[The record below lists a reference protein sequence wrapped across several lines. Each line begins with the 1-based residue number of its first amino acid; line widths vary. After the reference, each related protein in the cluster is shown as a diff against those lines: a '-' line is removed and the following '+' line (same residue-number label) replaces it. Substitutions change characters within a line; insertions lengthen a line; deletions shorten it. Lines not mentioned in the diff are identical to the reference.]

1 MSKKQVIRINE
12 SILKQIVTESV
23 KRVLKE
29 SWCDKDKTKAE
40 KKKDRDERNGTLRH
54 FNHSTDRG
62 VKSREHV
69 ENQRN
74 FLKKQTDI
82 GNHFSKRLKDP
93 DKWTDNML
101 KSLDEQEEIDN
112 DFTLGPSHMTDRSTH
127 RQVIS
132 YKGKEIGYLLYQE
145 HGGQMSWLCPVD
157 EIWVLPD
164 VDYGM
169 EPGGEGLLDGKK
181 GWIDF
186 KVFKND
192 SEGAMNYAKQ
202 NFEQLAYLFEY
213 GDYD

>member
-12 SILKQIVTESV
+12 SQLKQIVTESV

-82 GNHFSKRLKDP
+82 GNHF
-93 DKWTDNML
+93 
-101 KSLDEQEEIDN
+101 
-112 DFTLGPSHMTDRSTH
+112 
-127 RQVIS
+127 
-132 YKGKEIGYLLYQE
+132 
-145 HGGQMSWLCPVD
+145 
-157 EIWVLPD
+157 
-164 VDYGM
+164 
-169 EPGGEGLLDGKK
+169 
-181 GWIDF
+181 
-186 KVFKND
+186 
-192 SEGAMNYAKQ
+192 
-202 NFEQLAYLFEY
+202 
-213 GDYD
+213 